1 MTQRILLLVL
11 LMILFS
17 GKLQA
22 QISGQNLME
31 YQYGQLPGDTTSAF
45 STIYDRALLDYS
57 YKNFKVGG
65 TLENFYTPYESRN
78 YTRLSQFRLQYNSKP
93 FELKIGNFYETLGRG
108 ILLRSYEIPGAIL
121 EDKSYRSRHY
131 FHRDLLGASAKFRYK
146 EFTAKVLYGR
156 PLNNVLPPTFNIDDR
171 RSDQILAFQSDY
183 SLKGHL
189 LGGAVMNLENETVKS
204 WQAMV
209 NASGSIIPS
218 LAYYTELA
226 KNVSDFAISDF
237 SSDAA
242 FAFYGNLS
250 LSLDRFGLSAEYKNY
265 SNYLLGSGIN
275 EPPALVREHSYKV
288 LNRSTHV
295 LQPQNERGVQLEGF
309 VYFPDESSLIV
320 NHTRAVNDFGKEYVF
335 REFFIEYS
343 FALNKKH
350 DIKLFGDF
358 AQDPFKLEE
367 NRISTG
373 FYTDWKLSETF
384 SMNSS
389 YELQHFYRNPD
400 EVQNHVFTV
409 GFSSK
414 SKFTGYVVSEI
425 SNDPVIVDKGT
436 KIWLGTGVKYKLN
449 TRHTLQVFAGERRG
463 GPACNSGVCYEVLD
477 FKGVELRLSSRF

>member
-1 MTQRILLLVL
+1 MTRNILFLLLI
-11 LMILFS
+11 MISFS
-17 GKLQA
+17 ASIQA
-22 QISGQNLME
+22 QIGGHNLME
-31 YQYGQLPGDTTSAF
+31 YQYGQLPGDTTGSF

-65 TLENFYTPYESRN
+65 TLENFYSPYQSRN

-93 FELKIGNFYETLGRG
+93 LELKIGNFYETIGRG

-131 FHRDLLGASAKFRYK
+131 FHRDLLGASAKFRHK
-146 EFTAKVLYGR
+146 DFTAKLLYGK
-156 PLNNVLPPTFNIDDR
+156 PLNNVLPPTFDLEDR
-171 RSDQILAFQSDY
+171 RSDRIVAFQSDY
-183 SLKGHL
+183 LLNGHI
-189 LGGAVMNLENETVKS
+189 LGMAVMNLENETVQS
-204 WQAMV
+204 WLAMA
-209 NASGSIIPS
+209 NASGAILPS
-218 LAYYTELA
+218 LSYYTELA

-237 SSDAA
+237 SSEAA

-265 SNYLLGSGIN
+265 SNFLLGSGFN

-295 LQPQNERGVQLEGF
+295 LQPQNERGIQLEGF
-309 VYFPDESSLIV
+309 VYFPDKSTLIV
-320 NHTRAVNDFGKEYVF
+320 NHTQAVNDFGKEYVF
-335 REFFIEYS
+335 REFFAEYS
-343 FALNKKH
+343 FALKEKH
-350 DIKLFGDF
+350 DLKLFGDF

-373 FYTDWKLSETF
+373 FYADWKLNETF
-384 SMNSS
+384 SLNTS
-389 YELQHFYRNPD
+389 YEFQRFYRNPA
-400 EVQNHVFTV
+400 EVQNHVFSV

-414 SKFTGYVVSEI
+414 SKFTGYVVSEL
-425 SNDPVIVDKGT
+425 SNDPVVVDQGT
-436 KIWLGTGVKYKLN
+436 KVWLGTGVKYKIN